1 MRSLIVHGGAGVL
14 APELHEAAAL
24 GCRLAAAAAWELL
37 ARGHSALDA
46 VELAVRILE
55 DDPLFNAGMGAC
67 LNARGQVEL
76 DACIVDGHGLKAGAV
91 GALPPFRHPVSIAR
105 RVMERGLH
113 VLLVGEG
120 ARQMAMDEGF
130 TPAAPGELVT
140 PRSQARWR
148 ALMGQPEPL
157 DDARPDDGG
166 SGDAGAPA
174 GSGAGGAT
182 IGGDTVG
189 AVAVDVRGHVAA
201 ALSTGGMAGKRP
213 GRVGDS
219 PLIGCGAY
227 ADDLAGAAAA
237 TGHGE
242 AIIRVVL
249 AHRAV
254 TQLGQGLSAP
264 AVAERAIAEMERRIR
279 IPGGTGGKGGLILV
293 DRRGRPGVAF
303 NTATMAHAMCTEEDP
318 APRASVTRPL

>member
-37 ARGHSALDA
+37 ARGGSALDA

-76 DACIVDGHGLKAGAV
+76 DACMMDGHGLKAGAV

-157 DDARPDDGG
+157 DDARPDDG
-166 SGDAGAPA
+166 S
-174 GSGAGGAT
+174 SGAGM
-182 IGGDTVG
+182 GGDTVG

-201 ALSTGGMAGKRP
+201 ALSTGGMVGKRP

-254 TQLGQGLSAP
+254 TQLGAGLSAQ
-264 AVAERAIAEMERRIR
+264 AVAERAIAEMERRIQV
-279 IPGGTGGKGGLILV
+279 PGGTGGKGGLILV

-318 APRASVTRPL
+318 TPRAAVTRPL